1 MGEEYLPFKIFSVA
15 LLTHMSNQCVI
26 KDYYQIT
33 IYKKRV
39 FQTFCHIWCNLLALT
54 QYKRLA
60 CWKNKIDPVEHVN
73 IRYLY

>member
-33 IYKKRV
+33 IYKKKSFSDILSYLV
-39 FQTFCHIWCNLLALT
+39 QLIGINTI
-54 QYKRLA
+54 QE
-60 CWKNKIDPVEHVN
+60 IDMLEK
-73 IRYLY
+73 